1 MAATG
6 LAGLERRAWLS
17 YHEDGLLD
25 LAVGFLLIFAFAGSV
40 ADRYRYVAYVLLLLV
55 GPLLALAKRVVTVPR
70 LGAVQFGRERMARK
84 RHLVLAIAAMVAG
97 TAGLS
102 LVLGWDTWLRTHPA
116 FTAVLLSALVSL
128 AFAAIAYWLN
138 LTRMYVVGLLFGAAF
153 GATEFLD
160 TSIPLLVAGG
170 LVAASGAVRLRRFLR
185 TYDAPAAS
193 R

>member
-128 AFAAIAYWLN
+128 AFAAIAYWLD
-138 LTRMYVVGLLFGAAF
+138 LTRMYAVGLLFGAAF
-153 GATEFLD
+153 GMTELLD
-160 TSIPLLVAGG
+160 TSIPLLVAGS
-170 LVAASGAVRLRRFLR
+170 LVAANGAVRLRRFVR